1 MAPRTSRSSQ
11 ISKAPPV
18 WRSCEWEL
26 CCYPHFP
33 PDAPPS
39 LAQRPPGLAP
49 VQVVGQGGSSPPF
62 STLGFLRPA
71 FRAPHPKPWA
81 LSTHEGSR
89 PASSPCLSLSETR
102 SQPWFPFLWWGV
114 SGGRCGCESAA
125 GAPDPLHCKNEQ
137 NDRENTQECQ
147 EEAVL
152 PASPACACETG
163 TWGPRWG
170 GQRVWMQGASQAE
183 PWLCSSVLPTP
194 TPSPRGAN
202 SSWRMTLALALS
214 RDAPALSP
222 AAL

>member
-1 MAPRTSRSSQ
+1 MSGSCAATPTSLQMLPQVWPRG
-11 ISKAPPV
+11 P
-18 WRSCEWEL
+18 
-26 CCYPHFP
+26 
-33 PDAPPS
+33 
-39 LAQRPPGLAP
+39 LAWLQCRWS
-49 VQVVGQGGSSPPF
+49 GQGGSSPPF

-81 LSTHEGSR
+81 LSTREGSR

-137 NDRENTQECQ
+137 NDWENTQDCQ

-152 PASPACACETG
+152 PTSPACACETG

-170 GQRVWMQGASQAE
+170 GQRVWLQGASQAE

-214 RDAPALSP
+214 RDAPALSL